1 MISGYPLTTY
11 LDARLSWQVV
21 YLQNQSYC
29 DFHTLQAYSILSQK
43 KCTSHIGY
51 IYTPLSP
58 IASPHIHFVS
68 YNLYIH
74 I

>member
-51 IYTPLSP
+51 IYIYTL
-58 IASPHIHFVS
+58 IAHCIPTYSFC
-68 YNLYIH
+68 
-74 I
+74 